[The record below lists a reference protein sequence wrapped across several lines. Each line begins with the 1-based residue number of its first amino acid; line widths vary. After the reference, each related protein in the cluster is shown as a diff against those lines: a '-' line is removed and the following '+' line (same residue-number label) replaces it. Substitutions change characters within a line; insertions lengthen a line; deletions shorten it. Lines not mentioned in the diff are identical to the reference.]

1 MKIKN
6 STKILI
12 IIFLLTVAIII
23 TSSFLVKKELKRIE
37 YLMEQPR

>member
-23 TSSFLVKKELKRIE
+23 TSAFLVKKELKRIE
-37 YLMEQPR
+37 YLKEQSR